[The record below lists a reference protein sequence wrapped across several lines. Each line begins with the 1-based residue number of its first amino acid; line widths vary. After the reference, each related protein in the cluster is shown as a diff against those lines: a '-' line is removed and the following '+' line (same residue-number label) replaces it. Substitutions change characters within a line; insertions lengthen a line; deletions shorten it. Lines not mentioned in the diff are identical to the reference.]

1 MVDGRAVL
9 VAAVAAA
16 QRTKQPPA
24 DHAFGDCRLS
34 FRVPKDGGT
43 TLPLVEP
50 EIDLW
55 VDDHRGWMAAYGAT
69 AQICCDLDGA
79 SIGCDSL
86 DSTRIPLPKQLP
98 LGAHALTCELLDFT
112 TGASLL
118 VPDAPASTRWTVV
131 ATAEE
136 TAEGARLVELY
147 YEDRGQNEALRRWWR
162 GDEAAPPWR
171 PRGDFAPWAAPP
183 SGGALLVVGVKCA
196 AGALEQRDAMRRTW
210 FSDANPGEV
219 QARFVVGRAAD
230 GAVAERLRREQA
242 TYGDLLIPETGLDLE
257 DGYTSLVP
265 KTKAFARFA
274 HRTFPEAAFVMLVDD
289 DVLVDLPKLLAAVR
303 GGDAEQP
310 ALPRSRFYA
319 GQVWATHFNQP
330 KLPQRDP
337 SHRNF
342 LPEATY
348 PMSQL
353 PPFAIGPHYLMS
365 MDCAAF
371 IDANLEVLAGVGT
384 LEDVSVALWLLA
396 LQVHPQHSEQFINAR
411 LFGCMEGAV
420 SVADLTARGIR
431 AMHANRGAGRP
442 DCDGYEELAWVKVP
456 RFRLTEETLRAEL
469 R

>member
-1 MVDGRAVL
+1 MARLRERRQGAGRPRER
-9 VAAVAAA
+9 AALLRA
-16 QRTKQPPA
+16 
-24 DHAFGDCRLS
+24 L
-34 FRVPKDGGT
+34 
-43 TLPLVEP
+43 E
-50 EIDLW
+50 
-55 VDDHRGWMAAYGAT
+55 DDHVEERGAA
-69 AQICCDLDGA
+69 
-79 SIGCDSL
+79 
-86 DSTRIPLPKQLP
+86 
-98 LGAHALTCELLDFT
+98 
-112 TGASLL
+112 
-118 VPDAPASTRWTVV
+118 
-131 ATAEE
+131 
-136 TAEGARLVELY
+136 
-147 YEDRGQNEALRRWWR
+147 RR
-162 GDEAAPPWR
+162 
-171 PRGDFAPWAAPP
+171 
-183 SGGALLVVGVKCA
+183 
-196 AGALEQRDAMRRTW
+196 W
-210 FSDANPGEV
+210 FSDASPGEV

-230 GAVAERLRREQA
+230 GAVAARLRREQA
-242 TYGDLLIPETGLDLE
+242 IYGDLLIPETGLDLE
-257 DGYTSLVP
+257 DGYASLVP

-289 DVLVDLPKLLAAVR
+289 DVLVDLPKLLAAAR

-456 RFRLTEETLRAEL
+456 RFRLTEETARAEL